1 MPQFEPWSYASQI
14 FWLLITFGIL
24 MVLMAKVALPKV
36 SEVLDERQ
44 KRIDDNLDKAQQLKA
59 EAEAA
64 VKEYERALEEAR
76 NNAKARIQET
86 RDRLAEE
93 SHKRH
98 EELAARLETEIAEGE
113 DRIARAIRLRFDIPN
128 EVPAGVE
135 EIIKRADKGAAFLE
149 ATQLAGFA
157 PGEARHLFG
166 RPQGIHDLTLDPVP
180 PQDAKARFLARF
192 SRLRPG

>member
-14 FWLLITFGIL
+14 FWLLVTFGIL

-64 VKEYERALEEAR
+64 VKEYERALDEAR

-98 EELAARLETEIAEGE
+98 EELAARLEKEIAEGE
-113 DRIARAIRLRFDIPN
+113 DRIARAKAEAL
-128 EVPAGVE
+128 AGVRDVAVE
-135 EIIKRADKGAAFLE
+135 VTRSATEKVAGLQPDQDQLDRAVDSAMG
-149 ATQLAGFA
+149 G
-157 PGEARHLFG
+157 
-166 RPQGIHDLTLDPVP
+166 
-180 PQDAKARFLARF
+180 KA
-192 SRLRPG
+192 